1 MRDFK
6 GMKRQRGRNRRSGG
20 GQSGGQSNNPN
31 RSFDSNGP
39 EGIKVRGNA
48 QTVYE
53 RYQQLARDATSSGD
67 RILAENYLQH
77 AEHYFRLLR
86 IMQPNRPVTEIAA
99 REGLG
104 QGFDIDFEDE
114 TGAQAAQFAAEAA
127 RAEAQAQAQ
136 QQQQQQS
143 QPRDRDSRDRDNRE
157 PREPREYRERN
168 EAREGGED
176 RSEARGDDAREDGE
190 GREGGRRESRR
201 ERYERRKQ
209 ERYGRDGDPAE
220 AGADPMPVIEPEARA
235 ESREEREAD
244 HMPSFLT
251 RSATPQAEP
260 AGEDAPAPRKRG
272 RPKKAETVAADDEA

>member
-114 TGAQAAQFAAEAA
+114 SGAQAAQFAAEAA
-127 RAEAQAQAQ
+127 RAEAQAQQ
-136 QQQQQQS
+136 QQQQAQQ
-143 QPRDRDSRDRDNRE
+143 N
-157 PREPREYRERN
+157 
-168 EAREGGED
+168 
-176 RSEARGDDAREDGE
+176 
-190 GREGGRRESRR
+190 
-201 ERYERRKQ
+201 ERRKQ
-209 ERYGRDGDPAE
+209 ERYSRDGAPAE
-220 AGADPMPVIEPEARA
+220 AGADPMPVIEPEARP
-235 ESREEREAD
+235 EPREERGAE

-251 RSATPQAEP
+251 RSATPTAEP
-260 AGEDAPAPRKRG
+260 AGEDTPAPRKRG
-272 RPKKAETVAADDEA
+272 RPKKAETVAADEEA

>member
-20 GQSGGQSNNPN
+20 GQGGQSNNPN
-31 RSFDSNGP
+31 RSFDSTGP

-48 QTVYE
+48 QTVLE

-67 RILAENYLQH
+67 RVLAENYLQH

-86 IMQPNRPVTEIAA
+86 IMQPNKPVTEIAA

-114 TGAQAAQFAAEAA
+114 SGAQAAQFAAEAA

-136 QQQQQQS
+136 GQQQQQQQQHNQ
-143 QPRDRDSRDRDNRE
+143 QPRREDREEGRDGRRD
-157 PREPREYRERN
+157 
-168 EAREGGED
+168 EARSEG
-176 RSEARGDDAREDGE
+176 DGE

-201 ERYERRKQ
+201 ERYERRRQ
-209 ERYGRDGDPAE
+209 ERFGREDGSEDGGETQASRDPLA
-220 AGADPMPVIEPEARA
+220 VIEPEAA
-235 ESREEREAD
+235 PSPAPAREAEAD

-251 RSATPQAEP
+251 RPAPAAPE
-260 AGEDAPAPRKRG
+260 AGEAGDAPAPRKRG
-272 RPKKAETVAADDEA
+272 RPKKAEAVTADEEA

>member
-20 GQSGGQSNNPN
+20 GQGGGQSNNPN

-86 IMQPNRPVTEIAA
+86 IMQPNRPVAEIAA
-99 REGLG
+99 RDGSN

-114 TGAQAAQFAAEAA
+114 SGTQFAQPPAPQNEGRDEATTTNGEG
-127 RAEAQAQAQ
+127 EAQG
-136 QQQQQQS
+136 S
-143 QPRDRDSRDRDNRE
+143 DDRRPE
-157 PREPREYRERN
+157 
-168 EAREGGED
+168 
-176 RSEARGDDAREDGE
+176 GE
-190 GREGGRRESRR
+190 GQPSRRESRR
-201 ERYERRKQ
+201 ERYERRRQ
-209 ERYGRDGDPAE
+209 ERKGDGETVEGTDDAGSL
-220 AGADPMPVIEPEARA
+220 GADPLAVIKPQAEEPSGEA
-235 ESREEREAD
+235 

-251 RSATPQAEP
+251 RPTPATGGDE
-260 AGEDAPAPRKRG
+260 APAAPARKPRARRA
-272 RPKKAETVAADDEA
+272 RPTETSDTDIDA